1 VGENLPD
8 RTPVVNARVRLF
20 FASFFA

>member
-20 FASFFA
+20 FGSFFA